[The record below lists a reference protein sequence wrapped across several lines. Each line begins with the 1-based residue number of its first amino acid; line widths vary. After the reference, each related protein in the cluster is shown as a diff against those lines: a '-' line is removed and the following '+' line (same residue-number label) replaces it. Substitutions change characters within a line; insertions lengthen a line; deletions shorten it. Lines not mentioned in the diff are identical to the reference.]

1 MYREFLNIFAEK
13 SKSILGEN
21 LIGIYLHGS
30 LVFGCFNPLKSD
42 IDLILVV
49 KESVS
54 KETKRKFMDMLIF
67 ENEKTTKKGIELSIV
82 KEEYCKNFVYPT
94 PFELHFS
101 NMHLK
106 WYKENHEDYIE
117 KMQGTDKDLAAHFTV
132 INHCGITLYGAEKEN
147 VFFPVPKE
155 NYIDSILCDIENA
168 KEDILEN
175 PVYMSLNLCRVLCFL
190 EEGKITSK
198 KEGGEWGFLNL
209 PNEFSKLIS
218 DALASYI
225 SDKDFEEWEKAK
237 EFAEYMLSRINKLT
251 DQ

>member
-54 KETKRKFMDMLIF
+54 KETKRKFMDMVVL

-101 NMHLK
+101 NMHLS
-106 WYKENHEDYIE
+106 WYKENPEDYIE
-117 KMQGTDKDLAAHFTV
+117 KMHGTDKDLAAHFTV
-132 INHCGITLYGAEKEN
+132 INQCGITLFGENKEK
-147 VFFPVPKE
+147 VFAVVSKE
-155 NYIDSILCDIENA
+155 YYIDSILYDIENA

-175 PVYMSLNLCRVLCFL
+175 PVYIILNLCRVLYFL
-190 EEGKITSK
+190 EEGKVSSK
-198 KEGGEWGFLNL
+198 KEGGKWGILHL
-209 PNEFSKLIS
+209 PSEFSLLIK
-218 DALASYI
+218 DALLSYT
-225 SDKDFEEWEKAK
+225 SDKSFEKWEKSK
-237 EFAEYMLSRINKLT
+237 EFAEYILDKVKKLT
-251 DQ
+251 NR